1 MGKNNYALLTQI
13 LDDSNEMIQVSEI
26 NNFSMLYANHT
37 AKKYAT
43 HSKEDYLGRPCYEY
57 MMGLDKPC
65 PFCPMHKIENQDSYE
80 AEVDN
85 GKEVY
90 KVKTKK
96 IKWNDKEAF
105 IEYAWDITDLR
116 RFQQNYQ
123 TQTQALI
130 SSIPNAQGV
139 FHLDLSSD
147 SILSING
154 LSKEVLGMEQC
165 KTVNELIQMVASYIP
180 SKTKREEFYNQ
191 FNKDSLFKS
200 YKEGKNDLKIEV
212 LSYFDDK
219 NIRPARITAR
229 FIINPNT
236 KHMECILYGLDITEE
251 YNERKKYEEELKEQL
266 TIFTALSDAYANVYL
281 VNPQS
286 NTVKILKLNGYVTS
300 SIQNDS
306 DLWYDYKK
314 LEEQYVHER
323 VHPEDQERMLNDIHI
338 NTIIKK
344 LSNTHEYT
352 GNYRVLD
359 KNILHYCQF
368 KYIKFENSDYIVAGF
383 QITDDIIE
391 NEKRLHQ
398 QQEEQALIFNSLT
411 YNYKNVYILNL
422 DNASAK
428 ILKYEDKNEMS
439 RLEKLV
445 GQFFPYEQPLNQWI
459 QADVHKDDQQML
471 IDALSAKNLRKVFA
485 KQNEFTGIYRMWVDN
500 KIVYYQY
507 NLIRTHSKN
516 QIVAGFQNV
525 DDILQK
531 QRKEEE
537 KRRKELEEQLSIF
550 NILSRNYRN
559 VYLANLNDGTARILK
574 VAKDYDL
581 KQVIDQK
588 NQTFPYEIVLDYW
601 IQYRV
606 HPEDKDRLSKLL
618 SRENLKM
625 ILSNQDELSGNY
637 RSMDSGK
644 MCNYQFNIYKVDDNG
659 TVIAGFQIIDS
670 IIEEHLEQERKQREK
685 DEAYQKELLKAKQE
699 ADRANKAKTE
709 FLMRMSHDIR
719 TPLNGIIGML
729 DIAKRYPDDFQ
740 KREDC
745 RNKIYD
751 SANVLLELINE
762 VLDMSKLE
770 SGNITLEHVPFNLLD
785 LSINVY
791 TMIERQAKERGIE
804 IIQKDCKIPHPNLIG
819 SPVHYKRILT
829 NILSNAIKYNK
840 ENGKIYI
847 TCKEIEYDGKN
858 SIIQFVCQDTGI
870 GMSEEFQKHLFE
882 PFMQENN
889 TARTRY
895 YGTGLG
901 MSITKNI
908 VDVMNGSLTFESK
921 KDEGTTFDI
930 RIPFDVDVHTQPLK
944 VKEETKPYASI
955 QGYNIL
961 VVEDN
966 ELNMEIATFILEE
979 EGANVIQASN
989 GKEAVD
995 IFTHSQEK
1003 IDAILMDIMM
1013 PVMDGYEA
1021 THQIRK
1027 FNTSIPIIAMSAN
1040 AFVEDKLAS
1049 KKAGMNEHISKP
1061 FESKQ
1066 LIEIISKYVKKK

>member
-1 MGKNNYALLTQI
+1 MDKNNYALLTQI

-65 PFCPMHKIENQDSYE
+65 PFCPMHKIENRDGYDTE
-80 AEVDN
+80 IDN

-123 TQTQALI
+123 ARTQAFF

-191 FNKDSLFKS
+191 FNKDSLFKA

-229 FIINPNT
+229 FIINPST

-338 NTIIKK
+338 NTITKK

-359 KNILHYCQF
+359 KDTLHYCQF

-428 ILKYEDKNEMS
+428 ILKCEDKNEMTRS
-439 RLEKLV
+439 EKLV

-459 QADVHKDDQQML
+459 QANVHKDDQQML

-485 KQNEFTGIYRMWVDN
+485 KQNEFTGIYRMWLDN
-500 KIVYYQY
+500 KIVYYQF

-537 KRRKELEEQLSIF
+537 TRRKELEEQLSIF

-588 NQTFPYEIVLDYW
+588 NQIFPYEIVLDYW

-659 TVIAGFQIIDS
+659 TVIAGFQIVDS

-770 SGNITLEHVPFNLLD
+770 SGNITLEHVPFNLLE
-785 LSINVY
+785 LSINVN

-847 TCKEIEYDGKN
+847 TCKEIEYDGKQ
-858 SIIQFVCQDTGI
+858 SMIQFVCQDTGI

-930 RIPFDVDVHTQPLK
+930 RIPFDVDVQTQPIK

-955 QGYNIL
+955 QGFNIL
-961 VVEDN
+961 VAEDN

-995 IFTHSQEK
+995 IFTHSQDQ

-1040 AFVEDKLAS
+1040 AFVEDKLSS